1 MKKQIQLLGLA
12 ILLLIMPFYTL
23 AQKGLLKK
31 ANEYYEFFAFSEA
44 IPKYVQVLKKDSS
57 NAEVLIKL
65 ADCYRLTNNNQKA
78 LETYSKVITFKEATE
93 LHKFLYAQALMKA
106 GKYEDAKSF
115 MSTYTLDE
123 RGKIFAKSIDEIK
136 RFYKYEK
143 NYKISKTTF
152 NSPKND
158 FCPAIWKDNSIVFTS
173 SRVRSHLISYKNA
186 WNGDNYD
193 VIYITKKVDG
203 EKYSKPSIFSELI
216 QTRYNDGSASFS
228 KDGNYI
234 YFTRNNIVDNVD
246 IRGTDGKI
254 NLQIFQA
261 KLNKYNH
268 FADVKEFFYNS
279 PEYSCAHPSTN
290 ANGTIL
296 YFSSDMP
303 GGFGGMDL
311 WVSYKKDTT
320 WGKPINLGPKI
331 NTAGNEV
338 FPYAFNDKALYFSS
352 NGLDGMG
359 GLDIYKV
366 LLNDEGKPKDKLYN
380 LGAPINSPSDDFGIV
395 FYPEGNS
402 GYYSSNFGNAN
413 NDDDIFA
420 FTIVT
425 PVIMELNIKGTITD
439 NQTNKVI
446 PDAKVTLKDEAGT
459 AIGEVLTDE
468 FGNYSLMAE
477 YDKEFNIT
485 CQKETYYD
493 ATPKSVSTK
502 VDLGISEIIADLTLE
517 KKSDILLIIS
527 VLNKKDSKPL
537 DSVKIELLDNLTSK
551 NDVFRTSPKGEYI
564 LSLKDK
570 KIGDNLNY
578 AIRLSK
584 NGYVTKN
591 VKFNKSLT
599 SHGDIKISEYLD
611 KLEIGVDLG
620 KLAKLNPI
628 YFDMGKYNIRPD
640 AAEELDKVVKFM
652 KEYSTVVIELG
663 AHTDCRGTANSNLVL
678 SEKRAQASVAYLVSQ
693 GIEKDRLSGKGYGES
708 NPVNQCE
715 CEGKKVVPC
724 SEVEHQ
730 QNRRTEFIVVRFK

>member
-1 MKKQIQLLGLA
+1 
-12 ILLLIMPFYTL
+12 
-23 AQKGLLKK
+23 
-31 ANEYYEFFAFSEA
+31 
-44 IPKYVQVLKKDSS
+44 
-57 NAEVLIKL
+57 
-65 ADCYRLTNNNQKA
+65 
-78 LETYSKVITFKEATE
+78 
-93 LHKFLYAQALMKA
+93 
-106 GKYEDAKSF
+106 
-115 MSTYTLDE
+115 
-123 RGKIFAKSIDEIK
+123 
-136 RFYKYEK
+136 
-143 NYKISKTTF
+143 
-152 NSPKND
+152 
-158 FCPAIWKDNSIVFTS
+158 
-173 SRVRSHLISYKNA
+173 
-186 WNGDNYD
+186 
-193 VIYITKKVDG
+193 
-203 EKYSKPSIFSELI
+203 
-216 QTRYNDGSASFS
+216 
-228 KDGNYI
+228 
-234 YFTRNNIVDNVD
+234 
-246 IRGTDGKI
+246 
-254 NLQIFQA
+254 
-261 KLNKYNH
+261 
-268 FADVKEFFYNS
+268 
-279 PEYSCAHPSTN
+279 
-290 ANGTIL
+290 
-296 YFSSDMP
+296 
-303 GGFGGMDL
+303 
-311 WVSYKKDTT
+311 
-320 WGKPINLGPKI
+320 
-331 NTAGNEV
+331 
-338 FPYAFNDKALYFSS
+338 
-352 NGLDGMG
+352 
-359 GLDIYKV
+359 
-366 LLNDEGKPKDKLYN
+366 

-420 FTIVT
+420 FTIVS
-425 PVIMELNIKGTITD
+425 PIIMELNIKGTITD

-446 PDAKVTLKDEAGT
+446 PDAKVTLKDETGT

-551 NDVFRTSPKGEYI
+551 NDIFRTSPKGEYI